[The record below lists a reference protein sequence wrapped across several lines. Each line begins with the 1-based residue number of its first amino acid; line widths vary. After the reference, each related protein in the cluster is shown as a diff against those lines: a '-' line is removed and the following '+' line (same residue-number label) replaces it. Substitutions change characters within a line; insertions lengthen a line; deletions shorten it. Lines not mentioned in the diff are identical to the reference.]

1 VKIAA
6 NLVGFQLF
14 PDALFCSLVSLAKK
28 EVRHQWQVYASVR
41 KLAVNASLR
50 WLGVEQL
57 NISDIHCLEWE
68 ARVVFVEMPQERFVL
83 TVLTV
88 YIMAPLTFNQPNKN

>member
-1 VKIAA
+1 
-6 NLVGFQLF
+6 
-14 PDALFCSLVSLAKK
+14 
-28 EVRHQWQVYASVR
+28 VYASVR

-50 WLGVEQL
+50 RLGVEQL

-88 YIMAPLTFNQPNKN
+88 YIMAPLTFNQPNKKLE